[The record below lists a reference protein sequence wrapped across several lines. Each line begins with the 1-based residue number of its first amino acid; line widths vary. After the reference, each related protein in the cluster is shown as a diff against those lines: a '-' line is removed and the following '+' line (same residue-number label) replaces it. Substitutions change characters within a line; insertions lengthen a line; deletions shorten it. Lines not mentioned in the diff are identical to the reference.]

1 MVHARGQKSTKLLMI
16 TGNTCNTAF
25 VIAPQIARIILNDIN
40 VVSRDSRSCRIP
52 AYSYPSFFSRNGFV
66 RPWSMKDETRKCSRW
81 IIPSQI
87 DRNGNCCFTRLVET
101 TCVTAI
107 IERDADELQIRWKLV
122 EVGWKFSFHRYIH
135 NIPFFE
141 SSILAKKEIY
151 KASNQRRSS
160 EDAGAKLIPFAPAF
174 FSVAAGPLPSFDIP
188 FFLFRTMS
196 HAFAAYNRAHC
207 LVPPPPSHSHLDS
220 ATLSLSL
227 SSQNETRVYSRLVL
241 YLCIRAS
248 QSTGFGSEDTPL
260 GMRGD
265 KKDKRGVF
273 VSRRCRL
280 V

>member
-107 IERDADELQIRWKLV
+107 IKGTRTNFRSDGSWLKWVENFHFIDIYTISPFSNLQFWQKKKSTKLRTRDVRLRMLAPSSSPLRQR
-122 EVGWKFSFHRYIH
+122 SF
-135 NIPFFE
+135 P
-141 SSILAKKEIY
+141 
-151 KASNQRRSS
+151 
-160 EDAGAKLIPFAPAF
+160 
-174 FSVAAGPLPSFDIP
+174 
-188 FFLFRTMS
+188 
-196 HAFAAYNRAHC
+196 
-207 LVPPPPSHSHLDS
+207 
-220 ATLSLSL
+220 
-227 SSQNETRVYSRLVL
+227 
-241 YLCIRAS
+241 
-248 QSTGFGSEDTPL
+248 
-260 GMRGD
+260 
-265 KKDKRGVF
+265 
-273 VSRRCRL
+273 
-280 V
+280 